1 MSKLTMDA
9 LELEVGIVTMEI
21 MTQRLFESL

>member
-9 LELEVGIVTMEI
+9 LELGVGIVTMEI
-21 MTQRLFESL
+21 MTQRLLESL